1 MELYNLINIY
11 ADKFIPIFIRVSII
25 LSFIPF
31 IGARMVPIMV
41 RVGFS
46 LALTLLLLP
55 IVNVRVDNPV
65 RAIYEAVF
73 MGMALGL
80 MAKIILGAMDMA
92 AQWMSMEM
100 GLSAAAIFNP
110 QFGEILGPVSLFY
123 SMLAMGLFFILDIHH
138 YFIGGIVLSFGMS
151 NVQYNGIF
159 QSILKLNS
167 LLFPLAFKIAAPV
180 MLVQVLVNLG
190 MGFLSRAL
198 PQANM
203 FFISMP
209 LLIGLGLFFM
219 TLSLPFTFT
228 VMTNAFTHLK
238 DAIMVFTR

>member
-1 MELYNLINIY
+1 MEFYNLINIY
-11 ADKFIPIFIRVSII
+11 ADKFIPIFIRVSVI
-25 LSFIPF
+25 LAFIPF

-41 RVGFS
+41 RLGLA

-65 RAIYEAVF
+65 RAVYEAVF
-73 MGMALGL
+73 IGTAIGL

-110 QFGEILGPVSLFY
+110 QFGEILGPVSLLY
-123 SMLAMGLFFILDIHH
+123 SMLAMGIFFTFDIHH
-138 YFIGGIVLSFGMS
+138 YFIEGIVRSFDMS
-151 NVQYNGIF
+151 TVNYNGIF
-159 QSILKLNS
+159 QAILRLNS

-180 MLVQVLVNLG
+180 MLVQILVNLG

-198 PQANM
+198 PQANI

-219 TLSLPFTFT
+219 ILSLPFTLT
-228 VMTNAFTHLK
+228 VMAKAFTHVK
-238 DAIMVFTR
+238 DAVLVFTR